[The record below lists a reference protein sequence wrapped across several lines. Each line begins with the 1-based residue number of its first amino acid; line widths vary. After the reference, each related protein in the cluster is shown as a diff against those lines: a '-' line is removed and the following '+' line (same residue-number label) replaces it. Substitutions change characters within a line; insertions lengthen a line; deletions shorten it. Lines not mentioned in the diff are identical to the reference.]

1 MPQLLVLS
9 RWARN
14 ERENNVTSVTHS
26 ALEHFYTNAARE
38 LGTRTLLAHN
48 IWAEAKDG
56 IGVPEFV
63 NLKIGVTTSYE
74 ILYAELRSNG
84 VDT

>member
-1 MPQLLVLS
+1 MPQLLALS

-48 IWAEAKDG
+48 IWAEAKDV
-56 IGVPEFV
+56 IDEIEYRVDLPEIRCHDWLQNF
-63 NLKIGVTTSYE
+63 ICRTSKQWH
-74 ILYAELRSNG
+74 
-84 VDT
+84 